1 MLLVNM
7 IALLVYSLAE
17 RRRRRNGLQITG
29 RRLLYE
35 FAPPHVI
42 ETRC

>member
-1 MLLVNM
+1 M

-29 RRLLYE
+29 RLR
-35 FAPPHVI
+35 VC
-42 ETRC
+42 RN